1 MTSPQDDGASPAPWV
16 SPSARPADGAPVPPP
31 PGAAAPPA
39 GAPPAAPPAAAPYPP
54 ASPGPGLAGPPPLAP
69 PSAWGAPAS
78 PPGWDAGPT
87 SPAAWDRPGA
97 PATPPPGWAP
107 QPGARPAAAWRP
119 AALQPGIVPLR
130 PLGLGEILDGSVRA
144 VRANPAVMFGLA
156 ALVVTVAVALQTLVQ
171 LYLAGIVAAA
181 LGEAL
186 SGADVTGADAGAVS
200 EMFSVSL
207 AQSATQ
213 PLLLPATSVLTGLL
227 IVSVSRSV
235 LGRRV
240 ELREVL
246 RSPRVWWVLGFAL
259 LVLLAQAA
267 VVAAYL
273 GLSVLLFAQQ
283 QEGAAVAVLL
293 LGGVLLVVTLV
304 WLTIR
309 TLLVPPALMLEGK
322 PFWATVARAW
332 RLTRGSFWRLLGTH
346 LLATILVMVV
356 TYLFLVPASLL
367 GGVLV
372 GTTGAAGIT
381 IVVGAIATIVGLTIS
396 TSFLAAVVA
405 LLYVDVRMR
414 REGLDLELARAA
426 SEP

>member
-1 MTSPQDDGASPAPWV
+1 
-16 SPSARPADGAPVPPP
+16 
-31 PGAAAPPA
+31 
-39 GAPPAAPPAAAPYPP
+39 
-54 ASPGPGLAGPPPLAP
+54 AGPPP
-69 PSAWGAPAS
+69 PSGWGAPAS
-78 PPGWDAGPT
+78 PAGWGGPGTAPGAPWGQ
-87 SPAAWDRPGA
+87 PGA
-97 PATPPPGWAP
+97 PAGRGPGGP
-107 QPGARPAAAWRP
+107 VPAWRP

-171 LYLAGIVAAA
+171 LYLAGLVAAA
-181 LGEAL
+181 IGDAL
-186 SGADVTGADAGAVS
+186 VGADVTGTDVGAIS
-200 EMFSVSL
+200 ELFSVSL

-235 LGRRV
+235 LGRHV
-240 ELREVL
+240 ALREVL
-246 RSPRVWWVLGFAL
+246 RSPRVWWVLGFAV
-259 LVLLAQAA
+259 LVLLVELV
-267 VVAAYL
+267 VVAAWV
-273 GLSVLLFAQQ
+273 GLSLLLFAQE
-283 QEGAAVAVLL
+283 QEAAALVVLL
-293 LGGVLLVVTLV
+293 LGGLLVLVAFVWVTV
-304 WLTIR
+304 R

-332 RLTRGSFWRLLGTH
+332 RLTRGSFWRLLGTY
-346 LLATILVMVV
+346 LLATILVAVV

-367 GGVLV
+367 AGVLV
-372 GTTGAAGIT
+372 GTTGSTAVT
-381 IVVGAIATIVGLTIS
+381 VVVTAVATIVGLTIS